1 MKLRCTHLNA
11 AYSHCLGNLFAVGAI
26 FTASAHALFEHTLE
40 IVDSYGGKWACSKT
54 ESGNVTIKATSG
66 DIASF
71 SPVGKVARLNKTEK
85 GVKAKYRRNGK
96 LDKRR
101 KRRMYRQYEK
111 LRFTFPQ
118 IYSFDSGRMFKRLAR
133 NG

>member
-11 AYSHCLGNLFAVGAI
+11 AYSHCLGNLFSVGAI
-26 FTASAHALFEHTLE
+26 FTASAHTLFDAVLE
-40 IVDSYGGKWACSKT
+40 IVDADGGKWACSKT

-71 SPVGKVARLNKTEK
+71 VPAGKAVRLNKAETA
-85 GVKAKYRRNGK
+85 VKAKYRRNGR

-118 IYSFDSGRMFKRLAR
+118 IYSFESGRLFKRLAR